1 MKKKRSVLAAT
12 LAATMFAT
20 TCCGSLIACGK
31 TTTKPA
37 DDGVY
42 TITFDARGGT
52 VNPASAK
59 TVKGKLS
66 DLPTPERSGE
76 YEFAGWFLDVSCSGT
91 KLTVDYKYSS
101 NSTIYA
107 KWDGPALPIV
117 EEYTVTFDAGLGVY
131 SGAATQ
137 KTVDHKLTSLTD
149 PTPPEN
155 HRFLGWFTAQTG
167 GNRVTTSYP
176 FNGDNE
182 NVTLYAR
189 YAQEFVIAF
198 DAGAGTVT
206 ETSRLTYEGKLV
218 DALPIPKAPTGYS
231 FIGWYTQAEGG
242 TRVSTATEF
251 NASGTIYAQYDAI
264 EYNVAFD
271 ANGGTLAEGTT
282 AVTTVGGKITALPDD
297 PTPPE
302 KHRFLGW
309 FTAQTGGNRVT
320 TAFPFT
326 GEHTDITVY
335 ARYQREYLITFN
347 AGEGTVT
354 ETSRL
359 TYEGVL
365 KDALPTPTAPEGT
378 RFAGWWTQAEG
389 GDRVGT
395 AYTFTEDSEIFAHYE
410 STSVEYNVTFD
421 ANGGTLAE
429 GTTTVTTVDGK
440 IAALPDDPTPPE
452 KHRFLGW
459 FTAQTGGNRVTTAFP
474 FSGAQT
480 EITLY
485 AHYAREYL
493 VTFNAGAG
501 TVSETSRLT
510 HEGVLKDALPTPTA
524 PTGYGFEGWY
534 TAAEGGDRVGTAYT
548 FTDDKTIYAHY
559 KLVEYIITFDAR
571 DGSFEEEVAP
581 VMTVDCLL
589 TTLPTPTP
597 PTANHVFLG
606 WFADDGDQQIRI
618 TSNYTFHKDVHEL
631 TVYALYRE
639 EFIVTFDA
647 NGGAVS
653 EASRRT
659 DNGVLKD
666 ALPTPTAP
674 EGYRFVG
681 WFTAKTGGTQVS
693 TSTEFKA
700 AATIYARYEEIIPVV
715 TLTLNGEDAIAVKAT
730 VVVAPET
737 AKYQYTLATGG
748 KIALSADDVLT
759 FLIDGSAPA
768 KTSGRSTNHGVEISG
783 NRITVLADGEFTFYL
798 RYYEADGTND
808 PCWEVEMTDGKTDEF
823 VVGDYYLVGTLSSWQ
838 CGASYHLGTT
848 SGTITRKLDA
858 GTEFKVVKCKDST
871 GAPNWDVE
879 SYGYSAISVGMGY
892 AESSGGNIKIK
903 KTGTYT
909 IAFANGKISI
919 SSSDVEEDLNVPYS
933 VEVTFK
939 DNVKVTLIFD
949 MPTNWGLS
957 AAELNS
963 GVITLNGTVKINLK
977 SSGAT
982 DAVDASSIDA
992 SSVTVKVEFK
1002 QGSATK
1008 NGSGTVAFEN
1018 GKTYM
1023 LGWSDPWIGDK
1034 FTLTCNGAKL

>member
-1 MKKKRSVLAAT
+1 MIKKRSVFAAT

-52 VNPASAK
+52 VDPASAK

-66 DLPTPERSGE
+66 ALPTPERSGE
-76 YEFAGWFLDVSCSGT
+76 YEFAGWFLDVSCSGS

-101 NSTIYA
+101 NGTIYA

-117 EEYTVTFDAGLGVY
+117 EEYTVTFNAGLGVY

-155 HRFLGWFTAQTG
+155 HRFLGWFTAETG

-198 DAGAGTVT
+198 DAGAGTVS

-251 NASGTIYAQYDAI
+251 SASGTIYAQYEAI
-264 EYNVAFD
+264 EYKVA
-271 ANGGTLAEGTT
+271 
-282 AVTTVGGKITALPDD
+282 
-297 PTPPE
+297 
-302 KHRFLGW
+302 
-309 FTAQTGGNRVT
+309 
-320 TAFPFT
+320 
-326 GEHTDITVY
+326 
-335 ARYQREYLITFN
+335 
-347 AGEGTVT
+347 
-354 ETSRL
+354 
-359 TYEGVL
+359 
-365 KDALPTPTAPEGT
+365 
-378 RFAGWWTQAEG
+378 
-389 GDRVGT
+389 
-395 AYTFTEDSEIFAHYE
+395 
-410 STSVEYNVTFD
+410 FD

-429 GTTTVTTVDGK
+429 GTTTVTTVGGK
-440 IAALPDDPTPPE
+440 IPALPDDPTPPE

-510 HEGVLKDALPTPTA
+510 YEGVIKDALPTPTA
-524 PTGYGFEGWY
+524 PTGYEFEGWY
-534 TAAEGGDRVGTAYT
+534 TAADGGDRVGTAYT
-548 FTDDKTIYAHY
+548 FTDDTTIYAHY

-571 DGSFEEEVAP
+571 DGSFAEEVAP

-647 NGGAVS
+647 NGGTVS

-674 EGYRFVG
+674 KGYRFVG
-681 WFTAKTGGTQVS
+681 WFTDKTGGTQVS

-700 AATIYARYEEIIPVV
+700 AATIYAHYEEIVPVV
-715 TLTLNGEDAIAVKAT
+715 TLTLNGVDAIAVKAT

-748 KIALSADDVLT
+748 KVALSADDVLT

-808 PCWEVEMTDGKTDEF
+808 PCWEVEMTDGKTDKFEP
-823 VVGDYYLVGTLSSWQ
+823 DHYYLVGTLSSWQ
-838 CGASYHLGTT
+838 CGAAYYLGKT

-858 GTEFKVVKCKDST
+858 GTEFKVVKCKDET
-871 GAPNWDVE
+871 GAPNWGVE
-879 SYGYSAISVGMGY
+879 SYGYSAVNVGMGY

-909 IAFANGKISI
+909 IAFADGKISI
-919 SSSDVEEDLNVPYS
+919 SSSDVEEDLNIPYS

-949 MPTNWGLS
+949 MPTNWELS

-977 SSGAT
+977 SSGAA

-1008 NGSGTVAFEN
+1008 NGSGTIAFED

-1023 LGWSDPWIGDK
+1023 LGWSAPWIDADR